1 MTCWFVRLPL
11 VLGLSLLLSFVVV
24 AQQSSGTASSQL
36 TSQGIVLL
44 SIKGRTITSDEA
56 QRLEQMLVKDP
67 SDLASRFTLISYY
80 GAHFTEKAMKA
91 KKCEHILWMIE
102 NIPGSPLLR
111 HFPQARLTRTD
122 KCLIEG
128 NELWLKQV
136 ESNNGNLEVLR
147 NAIDYFLVPEK
158 LIAEKLVRQG
168 AAAEPQNPEWPQKL
182 GQLYSLQVTFA
193 KDEVRKQFA
202 KDAVGQYE
210 QALKLTTEARSR
222 RSLRMNLARMAF
234 ESGDITT
241 ASSMAATLLTEADQ
255 ESTEFF
261 KADLLHGVHSIL
273 GRAALQNGDVSEAK
287 RQLLAS
293 GEVEGSAVL
302 NSFGPGMSLAKDLLD
317 KNERTVVLEYFV
329 LISSFWKNDKL
340 QQWTAIVKSGG
351 TPDFGGSLS
360 R

>member
-11 VLGLSLLLSFVVV
+11 VLCLSLLLSFVVV
-24 AQQSSGTASSQL
+24 AQESSGTASSQL
-36 TSQGIVLL
+36 TSQGIVSL
-44 SIKGRTITSDEA
+44 SIKGRTITRDEA
-56 QRLEQMLVKDP
+56 QGLEQMLVKDP

-80 GAHFTEKAMKA
+80 GAHFTEKVMKA

-102 NIPGSPLLR
+102 SIPGSPLLR
-111 HFPQARLTRTD
+111 HFPQARLIRTD

-136 ESNNGNLEVLR
+136 EANKGNLDVLR
-147 NAIDYFLVPEK
+147 NAIDNFLVPEK
-158 LIAEKLVRQG
+158 LIAEKLIKEG

-202 KDAVGQYE
+202 KDAFGQYE
-210 QALKLTTEARSR
+210 HALKLTASAQSR
-222 RSLRMNLARMAF
+222 RILRVSLARMAF
-234 ESGDITT
+234 EAGDLTT
-241 ASSMAATLLTEADQ
+241 SASLAQALLDEADQ
-255 ESTEFF
+255 EKSDGFR
-261 KADLLHGVHSIL
+261 ADFLHGAHSIL
-273 GRAALQNGDVSEAK
+273 GRVALQNGDVTEAK
-287 RQLLAS
+287 RQLIAS
-293 GEVEGSAVL
+293 GEVQGSPVL
-302 NSFGPGMSLAKDLLD
+302 NSYGPGMSLAKDLLD

-329 LISSFWKNDKL
+329 LISSFWKNEKL

-351 TPDFGGSLS
+351 TPDFAGSLS